1 MDNSVYVSL
10 SLASAMQRAMDVTA
24 NNIANA
30 DTAGFKGERVVFDS
44 YLHQDAGAG
53 GSDDTSFVVDRGSYL
68 DERQGAVT
76 QTGNRLDV
84 ALQGP
89 GWFSYQTPEGQKA
102 YGRDGRFSLD
112 AQGNLVTLSGARVL
126 DAGGGAIAVPPD
138 LGGNVTISKDGTISA
153 EGRGV
158 IAQLGV
164 FELRDLQSYERIGNG
179 MFVPP
184 GTQPGQPQPI
194 PDLNTEVVQ
203 GAIEASNVQPV
214 VEMTRMM
221 SIQQAYER
229 AVKLMGGEN
238 DLRRDALRRLGQT
251 TG

>member
-10 SLASAMQRAMDVTA
+10 SLATAMQRAMDVTA

-30 DTAGFKGERVVFDS
+30 NTAGFKGERVVFDS
-44 YLHQDAGAG
+44 YLHRDAGAG
-53 GSDDTSFVVDRGSYL
+53 ASDDTSFVVDRGSYL

-76 QTGNRLDV
+76 QTGNPLDL

-89 GWFSYQTPEGQKA
+89 GWFAYQTPEGQVA

-112 AQGNLVTLSGARVL
+112 AQGNLITLGGARVL
-126 DAGGGAIAVPPD
+126 DAGGGAIAIAPD
-138 LGGNVTISKDGTISA
+138 LGGNVTIAKDGTIAA

-164 FELRDLQSYERIGNG
+164 FELPDLQSYERIGNG
-179 MFVPP
+179 MFAPP
-184 GTQPGQPQPI
+184 GNRPGQPRPI
-194 PDLNTEVVQ
+194 PDLNTEIVQ

-221 SIQQAYER
+221 SIQQAYDR
-229 AVKLMGGEN
+229 AAKLMSGE
-238 DLRRDALRRLGQT
+238 DGLRRDALRRLGQA
-251 TG
+251 G